1 MTTQTDVK
9 SVHLTSDGQAVGYR
23 TRVKAVYGLA
33 GATAGTVKLYDGTD
47 ATGEL
52 LLTMDTPAG
61 TGNTFYTLIPGEGI
75 LFRTGV
81 YVDVTSFTGVT
92 VFYG

>member
-1 MTTQTDVK
+1 MAMQYDVK
-9 SVHLTSDGQAVGYR
+9 AAYLTSDGQAVGYR

-47 ATGEL
+47 ANGAL
-52 LLTMDTPAG
+52 LLTMDTPVG
-61 TGNTFYTLIPGEGI
+61 TGNTFYAMIPGEGI
-75 LFRTGV
+75 LFKTGV

-92 VFYG
+92 IFYG